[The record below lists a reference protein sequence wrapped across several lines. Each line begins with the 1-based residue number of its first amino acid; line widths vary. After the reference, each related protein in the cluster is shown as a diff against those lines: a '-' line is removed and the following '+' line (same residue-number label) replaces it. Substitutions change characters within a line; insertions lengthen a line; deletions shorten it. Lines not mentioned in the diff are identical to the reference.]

1 VCLPSP
7 QPRPLLRFS
16 QVIFLDLMPPPIIV
30 HHTPINAASMPM
42 LLKYLLS
49 HLMESLI
56 QVMDSEL
63 QFQMVGIHA
72 LQQLAAPGFEHLK
85 MKVT

>member
-1 VCLPSP
+1 LTN
-7 QPRPLLRFS
+7 FS
-16 QVIFLDLMPPPIIV
+16 NGKQTRESLESGFPKITFRETNMALI
-30 HHTPINAASMPM
+30 
-42 LLKYLLS
+42 
-49 HLMESLI
+49 ESLI

-85 MKVT
+85 MKVM

>member
-1 VCLPSP
+1 ML
-7 QPRPLLRFS
+7 
-16 QVIFLDLMPPPIIV
+16 I
-30 HHTPINAASMPM
+30 
-42 LLKYLLS
+42 LLKDLLS

-72 LQQLAAPGFEHLK
+72 SLQLSTPGFEHLK
-85 MKVT
+85 MMVMQVNQCGCFPVFMLHMKMLVLQV

>member
-1 VCLPSP
+1 LIGKCF
-7 QPRPLLRFS
+7 PLTNFS
-16 QVIFLDLMPPPIIV
+16 NGKQTRESLESGFPEITFQETNMALI
-30 HHTPINAASMPM
+30 
-42 LLKYLLS
+42 K
-49 HLMESLI
+49 SLI

-85 MKVT
+85 MKVM

>member
-1 VCLPSP
+1 
-7 QPRPLLRFS
+7 
-16 QVIFLDLMPPPIIV
+16 
-30 HHTPINAASMPM
+30 MPM
-42 LLKYLLS
+42 LMKDLLS

-85 MKVT
+85 MKVA

>member
-1 VCLPSP
+1 LESGFPKITF
-7 QPRPLLRFS
+7 RETNMAL
-16 QVIFLDLMPPPIIV
+16 I
-30 HHTPINAASMPM
+30 
-42 LLKYLLS
+42 
-49 HLMESLI
+49 ESLI

-85 MKVT
+85 MKVM